1 MSKSTRFIFTATVLY
16 FISTF
21 PLLAQDRK
29 WYVGGEI
36 SQPETYYKVKGHL
49 VGGVFGG
56 YRFNSFLSLEMFGR
70 MGYMD
75 YRLPA
80 NHSLHNK
87 LDKDALLLSDV
98 DYKEVGFAGNFDAL
112 HFFLKKDTPFSL
124 EVSPKMGLA
133 LTQSNLGVVSLK
145 DAYRLNGNSKTRLT
159 AGALMN
165 FSYTIKDLVRVG
177 LYGGITYATGN
188 NMDLFDDKHPN
199 LIIDKGVRMSVALGP
214 KLHAK
219 SRNKGLNAKTE
230 VIQKAEEN
238 DEQFPEIFFFEQ
250 TTDKLLNTEF
260 LKLKVLKKFLQD
272 NPQLQITLE
281 GYSDVKSPN
290 SLAQDRAEF
299 IKNWLVNE
307 GISGTRIH
315 LEINK
320 KSSSVPRVEIKKMN

>member
-1 MSKSTRFIFTATVLY
+1 MSKSTRFFFTATVLY

-87 LDKDALLLSDV
+87 LDSEALLLSDV
-98 DYKEVGFAGNFDAL
+98 DYKELGIAGNLDAL

-188 NMDLFDDKHPN
+188 NMDLFDEKHPN
-199 LIIDKGVRMSVALGP
+199 LIIDKGIRMSVALGP
-214 KLHAK
+214 KSK
-219 SRNKGLNAKTE
+219 SGLKNKNLNAKAE
-230 VIQKAEEN
+230 AIQMTDG

-250 TTDKLLNTEF
+250 TTDKLLSTEF

-299 IKNWLVNE
+299 IKKWLVDE
-307 GISGTRIH
+307 GVSETRIH
-315 LEINK
+315 LKINK